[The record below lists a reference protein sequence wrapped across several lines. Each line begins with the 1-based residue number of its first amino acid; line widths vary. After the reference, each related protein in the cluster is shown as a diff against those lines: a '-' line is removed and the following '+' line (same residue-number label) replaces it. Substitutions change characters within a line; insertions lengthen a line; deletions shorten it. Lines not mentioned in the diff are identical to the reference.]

1 MDIEPAMRKK
11 IGISVGVVVG
21 FIVVF
26 LAIGA
31 VSGQELGAQGALYL
45 IAALIVFII
54 TMAVVGLLLERSD

>member
-1 MDIEPAMRKK
+1 MRRK

-26 LAIGA
+26 VAIGA

-45 IAALIVFII
+45 VGALAVFIL
-54 TMAVVGLLLERSD
+54 TMAVVGLLLERTG